1 VELLSPV
8 RTDGYDLVY
17 TSFHGLP
24 YFLAV
29 LRHMVDPDRC
39 IYAVHNVDTPKG
51 AVHERWMRLYQRY
64 AFRAFNQFHVF
75 SRHQLRAISERVPG
89 KRHYYAPLL
98 PDDYGIAK
106 ACPPRDTVRFLFFG
120 YIRRYKRLDLLIR
133 AFHALHASGIR
144 NIELVIAGRCDEW
157 ERYEALI
164 DRRRNGITTRIGV
177 VPNEDIPDL
186 VSSSHYVVLPYQDSA
201 QSAVLSLAY
210 RYNRPVI
217 TSDIA
222 AFADGVVQ
230 GSPGFCFT
238 SESHESLTA
247 VMKDVILRHNSRF
260 DTLTRNVE
268 AYVASEW
275 PVNETVARYKE
286 FLEESLCAA
295 GFPEPC
301 FP

>member
-1 VELLSPV
+1 MHRHKHRVCWITPDYFLNIDAKIVPHLASQYAIDWVLIGTPGSQRTAGTLLPGGITPRKYLLKYRQRDPRVISQYVELLSPV

-106 ACPPRDTVRFLFFG
+106 ACPPR
-120 YIRRYKRLDLLIR
+120 
-133 AFHALHASGIR
+133 ALAAASGCC
-144 NIELVIAGRCDEW
+144 V
-157 ERYEALI
+157 
-164 DRRRNGITTRIGV
+164 
-177 VPNEDIPDL
+177 
-186 VSSSHYVVLPYQDSA
+186 
-201 QSAVLSLAY
+201 
-210 RYNRPVI
+210 
-217 TSDIA
+217 
-222 AFADGVVQ
+222 
-230 GSPGFCFT
+230 
-238 SESHESLTA
+238 
-247 VMKDVILRHNSRF
+247 
-260 DTLTRNVE
+260 
-268 AYVASEW
+268 
-275 PVNETVARYKE
+275 
-286 FLEESLCAA
+286 
-295 GFPEPC
+295 
-301 FP
+301 